1 MDYTKR
7 AALLCCTCYL
17 VLLAI
22 SFIPPQTA
30 FGLELRRANVLSNI
44 ISFSEDNLTE
54 NVELVID
61 TKEYEIDFEA
71 VEQELEAVSMQK
83 ESADQSVTWS
93 SEMIDSLYVDV
104 VEEEEIT
111 VEAEAKEEAE
121 KIFSPVRLLEAIDIV
136 TIENFDTVEL
146 TSLNR
151 FYRKMLSQDSLV
163 RIAVL
168 GDSFI
173 EADILTADLREALQ
187 SQYGGCGTGF
197 APMHS
202 PLTQYRKTVNTNSK
216 GWTSHNVMQHKTTPS
231 PYNTL
236 FPISGWVS
244 LPSPGASVTWES
256 SSVRKN
262 LDSCSC
268 VRLHFL
274 ARNTCSVEVAI
285 NGGESRTFNFDASES
300 LRQIELQGQNIR
312 SVTMRVSK
320 GHDGFVGYGAHFDGQ
335 CGVTVDNYSVRSNN
349 GQAMFWTSAAINAQI
364 DKNLGGYDLVILQ
377 YGLNIMQSG
386 VNRYTS
392 YSEQI
397 EKMIRYSQKCFPNAA
412 IIVMGVSDRS
422 TKKNGTYEPMSE
434 AESMTEYQRQAAENQ
449 GVNFWNTYAA
459 MQAQGGMSRFVV
471 NGWAAKDYT
480 HINFAGGKQIAWAL
494 VDAMNQGAIEERKN
508 MVVKAEYEPIID
520 SLQSEAIQKQLSF

>member
-44 ISFSEDNLTE
+44 VSFSEDNLAE

-61 TKEYEIDFEA
+61 TEEYEVDFEA
-71 VEQELEAVSMQK
+71 VEQALEAVNNQK

-93 SEMIDSLYVDV
+93 SETIDSLYIDV
-104 VEEEEIT
+104 AE
-111 VEAEAKEEAE
+111 EAEAEAE
-121 KIFSPVRLLEAIDIV
+121 KIAEKPFTPVRLLEGIEIV
-136 TIENFDTVEL
+136 AIENFDTVEL
-146 TSLNR
+146 TSLSR
-151 FYRKMLSQDSLV
+151 FYRKMLSPDSLV

-187 SQYGGCGTGF
+187 SQYGGCGAGF

-202 PLTQYRKTVNTNSK
+202 PLTQYRKTVSTNAK
-216 GWTSHNVMQHKTTPS
+216 GWTSHNVMQHKSTPA

-244 LPSPGASVTWES
+244 LPSAGASTTWEAS
-256 SSVRKN
+256 SARKH
-262 LDSCSC
+262 LDSCKC
-268 VRLHFL
+268 VKLHFL
-274 ARNTCSVEVAI
+274 ARNSCSVEVAI
-285 NGGESRTFNFDASES
+285 NGGESRTFDFDASEA
-300 LRQIELQGQNIR
+300 LRQIELHGQNIR
-312 SVTMRVSK
+312 SVTMRVVK
-320 GHDGFVGYGAHFDGQ
+320 GHEGFVGYGAHFEGDR
-335 CGVTVDNYSVRSNN
+335 GVVVDNYSVRSNN

-392 YSEQI
+392 YSEQV
-397 EKMIRYSQKCFPNAA
+397 EKMISYSKKCFPNAA
-412 IIVMGVSDRS
+412 VIVLGVSDRS
-422 TKKNGTYEPMSE
+422 TKKNGAYEPMSE
-434 AESMTEYQRQAAENQ
+434 AQSMTEYQRQAAENQ
-449 GVNFWNTYAA
+449 GANFWSTYAA

-480 HINFAGGKQIAWAL
+480 HINFAGGKQVAWAL
-494 VDAMNQGAIEERKN
+494 VDAMNQGVVAEREK
-508 MVVKAEYEPIID
+508 MVVKIEYEPIID
-520 SLQSEAIQKQLSF
+520 SLQSEIFQQQLSF